1 MPLSKRRVAIV
12 LLLAVVLATGLT
24 YGWHVLHRPPSGVT
38 VLYGD
43 VDIREIDLAFRQSG
57 RLQSMLVD
65 EGARVKSGELVATL
79 DDVPF
84 REALAAAHADVG
96 IARANLTKLLHG
108 NRPQEIAEARDAVAQ
123 AKADDVNARS
133 DAVRQQSLLASG
145 SSSQRIVD
153 AANAASRAADAK
165 LASAQQALNLALAGF
180 RQEDVDAGRAQL
192 AAAKAAEAS
201 AQTALSDT
209 RLLAPADAIVLSRV
223 REPGS
228 MVTPQAP
235 VYTLTVLSPVY
246 VRAYVKETDLGKMV
260 PGTAVEVSS
269 DSIHHVYHGTIGFV
283 SPRAEF
289 TPKSV
294 ETTDLRTDLVYR
306 IRVTIQQP
314 DAELRQGMPVTVR
327 LVH

>member
-1 MPLSKRRVAIV
+1 MSLSKRRVAIV

>member
-1 MPLSKRRVAIV
+1 MSLSKRRVAIV
-12 LLLAVVLATGLT
+12 LLLAVVLATGLI

-192 AAAKAAEAS
+192 AAAEAAEAS

>member
-1 MPLSKRRVAIV
+1 MSLSKRRVAIV

-289 TPKSV
+289 TRKSV